1 MLKSFSSNVYKQLR
15 KSNLTT
21 NFAKTNSSIHN
32 VFRIP
37 NRKFASPGDKVN
49 AGMSFKKSYP
59 GKSISVVPFNRAKN
73 SANKTL
79 RALDYLGT
87 VSFAVGG
94 CITAGHAGMDA
105 LGCTIVG
112 TITAVGGGTV
122 RDLLLGQLPVYWV
135 IEVEYIVLCAIAGL
149 ATFFWHVDGKNEVDR
164 EGQEIIPMESQFMY
178 WMDSIGLG
186 AFCVIGCQNGIRM
199 RMHPL
204 ICILSGMF
212 TATFGG
218 LLRDILCERH
228 VKILRPTDELYASAT
243 LIGASAYMIVK
254 KSGGSRYLRI
264 ASGLLSCIGMRVL
277 ASDFHLT
284 LPVAGWGEDEEA
296 QEGEGKDVS

>member
-1 MLKSFSSNVYKQLR
+1 MLKSFLASNNVYKQLMR
-15 KSNLTT
+15 ANLTT
-21 NFAKTNSSIHN
+21 NIVKSNSSYGFNNIRLN
-32 VFRIP
+32 M
-37 NRKFASPGDKVN
+37 GT
-49 AGMSFKKSYP
+49 SFKKSYP
-59 GKSISVVPFNRAKN
+59 GKSITAAPFNRGKN

-122 RDLLLGQLPVYWV
+122 RDLLLGQLPVFWAL
-135 IEVEYIVLCAIAGL
+135 EVEYIGLCIVAGL
-149 ATFFWHVDGKNEVDR
+149 ATFFFHIDDKNATDLDDQGK
-164 EGQEIIPMESQFMY
+164 EIVPMESQFMY

-186 AFCVIGCQNGIRM
+186 SFCVIGCQNGIRM
-199 RMHPL
+199 RFHPL

-218 LLRDILCERH
+218 LIRDILCERH
-228 VKILRPTDELYASAT
+228 IKILRPTEELYASAT

-254 KSGGSRYLRI
+254 KAGGSRYLRI
-264 ASGLLSCIGMRVL
+264 ASGLLGCIGMRVL
-277 ASDFHLT
+277 ASDWNLT
-284 LPVAGWGEDEEA
+284 LPVAEWSEEDG
-296 QEGEGKDVS
+296 QE

>member
-1 MLKSFSSNVYKQLR
+1 MINSILGSRLVFKQLKTNLATNFT
-15 KSNLTT
+15 KSNTFNGFNNLIRTT
-21 NFAKTNSSIHN
+21 HRRFTSH
-32 VFRIP
+32 
-37 NRKFASPGDKVN
+37 GDRSV
-49 AGMSFKKSYP
+49 GVSFKKSYP
-59 GKSISVVPFNRAKN
+59 GVLPLHRAKN
-73 SANKTL
+73 SATKAL
-79 RALDYLGT
+79 RVLDYVGT

-135 IEVEYIVLCAIAGL
+135 AEVEYIALCVIAGL
-149 ATFFWHVDGKNEVDR
+149 ATFFWHIDDKNEVDSL
-164 EGQEIIPMESQFMY
+164 GKDIIPLESQFMY

-186 AFCVIGCQNGIRM
+186 AFCVIGTQNGIRM

-218 LLRDILCERH
+218 LLRDVLCERH

-243 LIGASAYMIVK
+243 LIGSSAYIIVK
-254 KSGGSRYLRI
+254 KAGGSRYLRI
-264 ASGLLSCIGMRVL
+264 ASGLLACIGMRVL

-284 LPVAGWGEDEEA
+284 LPVAVWNSDSEDSSDD
-296 QEGEGKDVS
+296 QSGHN